1 MSADAGELSVQDSL
15 ETLKELGLE
24 LPSPAYVAGLVVFS
38 LIGIVAY
45 YYGKRHGRSRMR
57 WLGLAL
63 MLYPY
68 AVWQTWLLYVVGAG
82 LSVAAWLDRP

>member
-1 MSADAGELSVQDSL
+1 MQDSL
-15 ETLKELGLE
+15 EILKGMGLE
-24 LPSPAYVAGLVVFS
+24 LPSPAYLAGVLLFS

-45 YYGKRHGRSRMR
+45 WYGRRHGRSRMR

-68 AVWQTWLLYVVGAG
+68 VVWQTWLLYVVGTG
-82 LSVAAWLDRP
+82 LSIAAWLDRS